1 MGIMDQGRTE
11 VSCVMSRGP
20 RKPRAAPRFHRPVQ
34 AKRWGSDG
42 GRPIADPVRTALHSG
57 PNTCLMDPNREG
69 DVGRSRAHV
78 GRNSFSDRP
87 VKCGGDDTFVT
98 EMESNTDGIIPGL
111 FLCNM
116 SAFSSMKPAQAWQKS
131 CHAWQ
136 MPDKKNP
143 SPSQS
148 MAFNPSS
155 ADPNRRRSRPSAGF
169 RVQFRPATGSQSKCG
184 RLFKKHGLG
193 R

>member
-1 MGIMDQGRTE
+1 MSACTYAPSFPPRSQCPLGIMDQGRTE

-131 CHAWQ
+131 CAWQ
-136 MPDKKNP
+136 MPD
-143 SPSQS
+143 
-148 MAFNPSS
+148 
-155 ADPNRRRSRPSAGF
+155 
-169 RVQFRPATGSQSKCG
+169 
-184 RLFKKHGLG
+184 
-193 R
+193 